1 MNKSLSILAGASV
14 LLVGL
19 AVTMPATPVRA
30 ASGTFADVPA
40 DHWAYQAVDTLQKA
54 GIVIGYP
61 DGTYGGK
68 RAMTRYEFAEAIARL
83 LPLLNNTDTSNF
95 ATKDDLAAAKADLQS
110 KIDANSA
117 AIDALKQL
125 VDGFAPELTALGQ
138 DVAAAKARLDSLEA
152 RVAALEA
159 EQARVHVTGDLN
171 IIGEAYQVSK
181 GGYAIDQ
188 NGLFLI
194 PAPTN
199 FNPGTSSPYTSNRVF
214 QNDSVLNDFLLG
226 IRGRLNDQATANVL
240 IDFGTYIP
248 SLGNTVTPGLYPVGD
263 EALYP
268 AEGSSLF
275 GHGPG
280 QSTVWEA
287 YLATPTGYGPLGQG
301 DFKAGRLPIQWTPY
315 TLKSNDADLYTSLYQ
330 TNSGNIPLDGAGADF
345 HTGPVAWNGW
355 AGTFNAVGYAQP
367 YGGAHLFGLDPLE
380 ETFVAPSPHVV
391 PGYVAFGAQQLG
403 AGLSGYDDA
412 EAFHQGAGVR
422 GTLGG
427 GSSKLGFSLAEYAVD
442 SPILDPEAASA
453 ASSGDGI
460 AGNRFY
466 NRVTV
471 YGADFSGGIPYFK
484 KSGLGLDASYNEAA
498 FANGSG
504 FNNVESGWRNAE
516 TDDQLSIKLGSVSL
530 KGGYKYIG
538 PNYSAPGY
546 WGNVGSWSNPT
557 NIEGGVASAKIKVA
571 KTTGVNLGFA
581 DYHGAYGT
589 TEGGLLYSTPLLHGD
604 EVTQYTAG
612 TGVALSHRD
621 VVNLGY
627 EYDDYNIKGASSFSN
642 DVEIFSGVSSGHPN
656 QSFLT
661 LGLNHT
667 INTNAT
673 FKLTYQYFTYN
684 DDNTHFEDA
693 VDEFMGPAYSNNT
706 QGSVVVGQFSLKF

>member
-1 MNKSLSILAGASV
+1 LNKLSILAGASV

-159 EQARVHVTGDLN
+159 EQARVHITGDLN
-171 IIGEAYQVSK
+171 IIGEADQVSK
-181 GGYAIDQ
+181 GNFAVDQ
-188 NGLFLI
+188 NGRLLGFGSES
-194 PAPTN
+194 PN
-199 FNPGTSSPYTSNRVF
+199 SGQFGTSRVF
-214 QNDSVLNDFLLG
+214 QDDEVFNDFLLG

-240 IDFGTYIP
+240 IDFGNYIP
-248 SLGNTVTPGLYPVGD
+248 ALGNTVATDLDGRF
-263 EALYP
+263 P
-268 AEGSSLF
+268 AQGSSEF
-275 GHGPG
+275 GEVG
-280 QSTVWEA
+280 QTTVWEA

-301 DFKAGRLPIQWTPY
+301 DFKAGRLPIQWTNY

-330 TNSGNIPLDGAGADF
+330 TDSGNIPLDGASADF

-367 YGGAHLFGLDPLE
+367 YGGAALDNLSINYNDAVKPNLIG
-380 ETFVAPSPHVV
+380 TSGRAFSP
-391 PGYVAFGAQQLG
+391 QTLSLG
-403 AGLSGYDDA
+403 VNGYDQA
-412 EAFHQGAGVR
+412 GPFHQGAGLR
-422 GTLGG
+422 GTIGG
-427 GSSKLGFSLAEYAVD
+427 GASKLGFSLAQYSLDEDIV
-442 SPILDPEAASA
+442 DPESVRFVD
-453 ASSGDGI
+453 DG
-460 AGNRFY
+460 AFGTRTY

-471 YGADFSGGIPYFK
+471 YGVDFSGAIPYFK
-484 KSGLGLDASYNEAA
+484 KTGLGLNANYNEAA
-498 FANGSG
+498 FGNGSG

-516 TDDQLSIKLGSVSL
+516 TDDQLSIKFGAVSL
-530 KGGYKYIG
+530 QGGYKFIG

-546 WGNVGSWSNPT
+546 WGNIGSWSNPT
-557 NIEGGVASAKIKVA
+557 NIEGGVGSAKIKVA

-581 DYHGAYGT
+581 NYHGAYNQ
-589 TEGGLLYSTPLLHGD
+589 TEGGLLYDAPLLHGD

-612 TGVALSHRD
+612 TGIALGHRD
-621 VVNLGY
+621 VINLGY
-627 EYDDYNIKGASSFSN
+627 EYDDYNIKATSSVSN
-642 DVEIFSGVSSGHPN
+642 GITDFGNTGSGHPN

-684 DDNTHFEDA
+684 DNNTGFEDS
-693 VDEFMGPAYSNNT
+693 VFEEDDDFDGSNNS
-706 QGSVVVGQFSLKF
+706 QGSTVVGQFSLKF

>member
-1 MNKSLSILAGASV
+1 LNKLSILAGASV

-152 RVAALEA
+152 RVSALEA
-159 EQARVHVTGDLN
+159 EQARVHITGDLN
-171 IIGEAYQVSK
+171 IIGEADQVSK
-181 GGYAIDQ
+181 GNFAINQ
-188 NGLFLI
+188 NGLVSG
-194 PAPTN
+194 N
-199 FNPGTSSPYTSNRVF
+199 FEGDKSNSGQYGSNRVF
-214 QNDSVLNDFLLG
+214 QDDAVFNDFLLG

-240 IDFGTYIP
+240 IDFGNYLP
-248 SLGNTVTPGLYPVGD
+248 ALGNTVTPDLNDYRF
-263 EALYP
+263 P
-268 AEGSSLF
+268 AEGSEN
-275 GHGPG
+275 GDGNIG
-280 QSTVWEA
+280 QTTVWEA

-301 DFKAGRLPIQWTPY
+301 DFKAGRLPIQWTNY

-330 TNSGNIPLDGAGADF
+330 TDSGNIPLDGASADF

-367 YGGAHLFGLDPLE
+367 YGGAAL
-380 ETFVAPSPHVV
+380 S
-391 PGYVAFGAQQLG
+391 
-403 AGLSGYDDA
+403 GLSYGENETAVKSHLIGTSGNAFSPQTLSLGLNGYDQA
-412 EAFHQGAGVR
+412 GPFHQGAGLR
-422 GTLGG
+422 GTIGG
-427 GSSKLGFSLAEYAVD
+427 GASKLGFSLAQFSLDEDIV
-442 SPILDPEAASA
+442 DPESVRFVD
-453 ASSGDGI
+453 DG
-460 AGNRFY
+460 AFGSKVY

-471 YGADFSGGIPYFK
+471 YGVDFTGAVPYFK
-484 KSGLGLDASYNEAA
+484 KTGLGLNANYNVAA
-498 FANGSG
+498 FGDGSG
-504 FNNVESGWRNAE
+504 FNNVESGWRNSE
-516 TDDQLSIKLGSVSL
+516 TDDQLSIKLGPVAL
-530 KGGYKYIG
+530 QGGYKYIG

-546 WGNVGSWSNPT
+546 WGNIGSWSNPT
-557 NIEGGVASAKIKVA
+557 NIEGGVGSAKIKVA

-581 DYHGAYGT
+581 NYHGAYNQ
-589 TEGGLLYSTPLLHGD
+589 TEGGLLYDAPLLHGD

-612 TGVALSHRD
+612 TGIALGHRD
-621 VVNLGY
+621 VINLGY
-627 EYDDYNIKGASSFSN
+627 EYDDYNIKATSSESN
-642 DVEIFSGVSSGHPN
+642 GVTEFGNTGSGHPN

-684 DDNTHFEDA
+684 DNNTDFNES
-693 VDEFMGPAYSNNT
+693 VDELDNGFVYSNNT
-706 QGSVVVGQFSLKF
+706 EGSTVVGQFSLKF

>member
-159 EQARVHVTGDLN
+159 EQARVHITGDLN
-171 IIGEAYQVSK
+171 IIGEADQVSK
-181 GGYAIDQ
+181 GNFAVDQ
-188 NGLFLI
+188 NGRLLGAGTESSNTG
-194 PAPTN
+194 PA
-199 FNPGTSSPYTSNRVF
+199 GTSRVF
-214 QNDSVLNDFLLG
+214 QDDAVYNDFLLG

-240 IDFGTYIP
+240 IDFGNYIP
-248 SLGNTVTPGLYPVGD
+248 ALGNTVTPGYYATGSYGSD
-263 EALYP
+263 EENA
-268 AEGSSLF
+268 
-275 GHGPG
+275 PG
-280 QSTVWEA
+280 ETTIWEA

-301 DFKAGRLPIQWTPY
+301 DFKAGRLPIQWTNY

-330 TNSGNIPLDGAGADF
+330 TDSGNIPLDGASADF

-355 AGTFNAVGYAQP
+355 AGTFNQVGYAQP
-367 YGGAHLFGLDPLE
+367 WGGAELSSLTYSENEAVKPHLSGTAGNGFSPQTLSLGLN
-380 ETFVAPSPHVV
+380 
-391 PGYVAFGAQQLG
+391 
-403 AGLSGYDDA
+403 GYDDA
-412 EAFHQGAGVR
+412 GPFHQGAGLR

-427 GSSKLGFSLAEYAVD
+427 GASKLGFSLAQYSLDTDIV
-442 SPILDPEAASA
+442 DPESVRFVD
-453 ASSGDGI
+453 DG
-460 AGNRFY
+460 AFGTRTY

-471 YGADFSGGIPYFK
+471 YGVDFTGAVPYFK
-484 KSGLGLDASYNEAA
+484 KSGLGLNANYNVAA
-498 FANGSG
+498 FGDGSG
-504 FNNVESGWRNAE
+504 FNNVESGWRNSE
-516 TDDQLSIKLGSVSL
+516 TDDQLSIKLGPVAL
-530 KGGYKYIG
+530 QGGYKYIG

-546 WGNVGSWSNPT
+546 WGNIGSWSNPT
-557 NIEGGVASAKIKVA
+557 NIEGGVGSAKIKVA
-571 KTTGVNLGFA
+571 KTTGVTLGFA
-581 DYHGAYGT
+581 NYHGAYNQ
-589 TEGGLLYSTPLLHGD
+589 TEGGLLYDAPLLHGD

-612 TGVALSHRD
+612 TGIALGHRD
-621 VVNLGY
+621 VINLGY
-627 EYDDYNIKGASSFSN
+627 EYDDYNIKATSSESN
-642 DVEIFSGVSSGHPN
+642 GVTEIGSTGSGHPN

-684 DDNTHFEDA
+684 DNNTGFEDS
-693 VDEFMGPAYSNNT
+693 VFEESGDEFGGTNNS
-706 QGSVVVGQFSLKF
+706 QGSTVVGQFSLKF